1 MTVYHGSMVIV
12 EQPKVIASDVGRDF
26 GPAFYT
32 TGHTL
37 IRATLVSAI
46 VTILAAHW
54 GVSPEEAMR
63 RFYSSKTAVAFAD
76 DATGLY
82 GLSAL
87 NIAGE
92 CVSEL
97 DGRAFA
103 T

>member
-1 MTVYHGSMVIV
+1 MN
-12 EQPKVIASDVGRDF
+12 D
-26 GPAFYT
+26 
-32 TGHTL
+32 HTL

-54 GVSPEEAMR
+54 GISPEEAMR

-97 DGRAFA
+97 DGCALA

>member
-1 MTVYHGSMVIV
+1 MN
-12 EQPKVIASDVGRDF
+12 D
-26 GPAFYT
+26 
-32 TGHTL
+32 HTL
-37 IRATLVSAI
+37 IRATLVSSI
-46 VTILAAHW
+46 VMILAAHW
-54 GVSPEEAMR
+54 GISPEEAMR

-97 DGRAFA
+97 DGRPLA